1 LGDTCSADDHGQP
14 KRSCEMANSLT
25 ADVRTATMWSI
36 VLSVL
41 MMATGVLAIGIP
53 MIAGVAVTA
62 VVGWLLLFSGLFHLA
77 FAWRAGRPGA
87 VVWQILLGL
96 VYGAIGFYVIAT
108 PVAGLESLTLAIALY
123 LFIEGVLEFV
133 LWSRLRS
140 IPGSGWLMVDGIIT
154 LVLAAVIWS
163 TWPSSAVWVVGTLI
177 GISMLF
183 SGMTRLMLSIAA
195 RRILA

>member
-1 LGDTCSADDHGQP
+1 
-14 KRSCEMANSLT
+14 MANSLT
-25 ADVRTATMWSI
+25 ADVRTATTWSI

-96 VYGAIGFYVIAT
+96 VYGAIGFYVIAR
-108 PVAGLESLTLAIALY
+108 PVWRVSN
-123 LFIEGVLEFV
+123 
-133 LWSRLRS
+133 R
-140 IPGSGWLMVDGIIT
+140 
-154 LVLAAVIWS
+154 
-163 TWPSSAVWVVGTLI
+163 
-177 GISMLF
+177 
-183 SGMTRLMLSIAA
+183 
-195 RRILA
+195 

>member
-1 LGDTCSADDHGQP
+1 
-14 KRSCEMANSLT
+14 MANSLT
-25 ADVRTATMWSI
+25 ADVRTATTWSI

-53 MIAGVAVTA
+53 MTAGIAVTA

-87 VVWQILLGL
+87 VIWQILLGL
-96 VYGAIGFYVIAT
+96 VYGAIGFYVIAR
-108 PVAGLESLTLAIALY
+108 PVAGLESLTLAIAVY

-133 LWSRLRS
+133 LWSRLRG
-140 IPGSGWLMVDGIIT
+140 IPGSGWLMADGIIT
-154 LVLAAVIWS
+154 LVLAAMIWS

-183 SGMTRLMLSIAA
+183 SGITRLMLSIAA